1 MRYRFI
7 NRPAHGLAVALL
19 LALAPASQ
27 ARDPAVTEQSG
38 PSTGVRDFDLPA
50 QPLAGMLREV
60 GRRTGTNILFEPG
73 LVGGLQSPALRGRF
87 TAEQALER
95 LLRGTALTTQRTSA
109 DTLVVRA
116 VAPGPAAP
124 ARDSAAK
131 DDVPVPP
138 DPGAEPASADRGGAS
153 DGARAPA
160 AAMDATQMADVV
172 VTGTRIRGA
181 EQASPMLTITQEDMR
196 LQGHTD
202 LGQVARSL
210 PQNFSGGQ
218 NPGIAVNAGG
228 IGNQNISGSSSINLR
243 GLGQDATLT
252 LLNGTRLPYDGFT
265 QATDVAM
272 IPIAAIDRMDVLLDG
287 ASAIYGSD
295 AVGGVVNVVLKRDYD
310 GAELSTRWGKAT
322 EGGFLQRQ
330 FTGVAG
336 TTWSGGGFIVSAD
349 RSQNTSI
356 EAGQRDYLRSMP
368 ADSAIFPASTQTGF
382 LFSGHQQLG
391 EHAELTL
398 DAFHTRRHGEQLDDF
413 SALFGYSN
421 ELRRRSTI
429 WGFAPALRLD
439 LPGEWSLKLGGTL
452 GKNEAV
458 LHQTGTTPE
467 GEVLYDDTRC
477 YCNDAK
483 SVYVD
488 GEGAAFALPGGDVR
502 LAVGGGYRENRF
514 RSVTLPDGRVK
525 DDGRDR
531 SRFLYGEVYVPL
543 VSARQDIPFVREL
556 SVSGA
561 IRYEDY
567 RSFGSTTTPKLGIV
581 WGLTRDLEFKATWGR
596 SYKVPTLLQRYQPA
610 ILDLFPT
617 AVVGGVDYPSDAG
630 VLFLQGGNPALSPE
644 RARTLTAGL
653 AFHPEALRGLNLGVN
668 GFDIDY
674 TDRVVQPFNPLQ
686 SALIDPAGFQFV
698 TFAPSPE
705 QQAALFR
712 LAGLPIG
719 SFYRGVP
726 PPPLGPYDPARIVA
740 IVDMRYVN
748 SAAQHVRG
756 IDLSASYATDL
767 FGGSL
772 ALKADATWM
781 TTRQK
786 LTALAR
792 DTLVSGY
799 VFSPPSRRWRMGGI
813 WSKDRLSLS
822 AALNWTDGVKN
833 NLFDDVAKG
842 GSFATV
848 DVVLDY
854 TTAPDAFL
862 GGLQFDVGVQNL
874 FDRRP
879 PYMRTLDETDPTYDS
894 TNYPALGRVVNVTL
908 TKRF

>member
-1 MRYRFI
+1 MRYRFAC
-7 NRPAHGLAVALL
+7 RAAHGLAVALA
-19 LALAPASQ
+19 LALAPMTQ
-27 ARDPAVTEQSG
+27 ARDAVPAG
-38 PSTGVRDFDLPA
+38 PSEAAAGVRDFDLPA
-50 QPLAGMLREV
+50 QPLAGMLREI
-60 GRRTGTNILFEPG
+60 GRRTGTNILFEPR
-73 LVGGLQSPALRGRF
+73 LVGGLQAPALRGRY
-87 TAEQALER
+87 TAGQALQQ
-95 LLRGTALTTQRTSA
+95 LLRGTALTMQRTSA

-116 VAPGPAAP
+116 VVPGPAGTEHDAAP
-124 ARDSAAK
+124 QE
-131 DDVPVPP
+131 DVPAPQDP
-138 DPGAEPASADRGGAS
+138 DAQAPVRNGEAG
-153 DGARAPA
+153 DGARVPSVA
-160 AAMDATQMADVV
+160 ADTTQMADVV

-181 EQASPMLTITQEDMR
+181 EQASPMLTITQDDMR

-202 LGQVARSL
+202 LGQVARAL

-265 QATDVAM
+265 QATDVAS

-295 AVGGVVNVVLKRDYD
+295 AVGGVVNVVLKRDYE
-310 GAELSTRWGKAT
+310 GAEVSTRWGKAT

-336 TTWSGGGFIVSAD
+336 TTWSGGGFLVSAD
-349 RSQNTSI
+349 RSRNSSI
-356 EAGQRDYLRSMP
+356 TAGQRDYLRNMP
-368 ADSAIFPASTQTGF
+368 GDTAVFPASTQTGF
-382 LFSGHQQLG
+382 LLSGHQQLG
-391 EHAELTL
+391 ERAELTV
-398 DAFHTRRHGEQLDDF
+398 DAFRTRRHGEQFDDF
-413 SALFGYSN
+413 STLFGYSN
-421 ELRRRSTI
+421 ELRRRSTL
-429 WGFAPALRLD
+429 WGIAPALRFD

-452 GKNEAV
+452 GRNEAV
-458 LHQTGTTPE
+458 LHQTGTTPD
-467 GEVLYDDTRC
+467 GEILYDDRRC

-483 SVYVD
+483 SAYVD
-488 GEGAAFALPGGDVR
+488 GEGPAFALPAGDVR
-502 LAVGGGYRENRF
+502 FAAGGGYRENRF
-514 RSVTLPDGRVK
+514 RSVVLPEGRTK

-531 SRFLYGEVYVPL
+531 SRFLYGEVYVPV
-543 VSARQDIPFVREL
+543 VSPQQDIPFVNEL

-561 IRYEDY
+561 VRHEDY
-567 RSFGSTTTPKLGIV
+567 DSFGRTTTPKLGVV
-581 WGLTRDLEFKATWGR
+581 WGLTRDLEFKATWGQ
-596 SYKVPTLLQRYQPA
+596 SFKAPTLMQRYQPA
-610 ILDLFPT
+610 IVDLFPT
-617 AVVGGVDYPSDAG
+617 AVVGGIDYPPDAG
-630 VLFLQGGNPALSPE
+630 VLFLQGGNRTLTPE
-644 RARTLTAGL
+644 RARTFTAGL
-653 AFHPEALRGLNLGVN
+653 AFHPEALRGLSLGLN

-686 SALIDPAGFQFV
+686 SALVDPAGFQFV
-698 TFAPSPE
+698 TFRPTPD

-712 LAGLPIG
+712 LAGVPIG
-719 SFYRGVP
+719 SFYQGVP

-756 IDLSASYATDL
+756 VDLGASYATDL
-767 FGGSL
+767 FGGSF

-786 LTALAR
+786 LTVLAQEA
-792 DTLVSGY
+792 LVSGY
-799 VFSPPSRRWRMGGI
+799 VFSPPGRRWRLGGT
-813 WSKDRLSLS
+813 WSRDRLSL
-822 AALNWTDGVKN
+822 AATASWTDGVKN
-833 NLFDDVAKG
+833 NLFDDPAKG
-842 GSFATV
+842 GSFTTV

-854 TTAPDAFL
+854 ALPSNAYL
-862 GGLQFDVGVQNL
+862 GELQFDVGVQNL